1 MTKNW
6 TERKR
11 PARLER
17 RIEFD
22 DYEQTREFLEQA
34 ADLSEKNEYY
44 PDLSFGRTYVSIT
57 LYPQSEKDQIDS
69 LVTNY
74 AKEMDELVSAARAIC

>member
-11 PARLER
+11 PNRLER
-17 RIEFD
+17 RVEFD

-34 ADLSEKNEYY
+34 ADLSEKEGFY
-44 PDLSFGRTYVSIT
+44 PDMSFGRTYVSMT
-57 LYPQSEKDQIDS
+57 LYPQVEEEKIDGS
-69 LVTNY
+69 VIDY
-74 AKEMDELVSAARAIC
+74 ANQMDNLIEAARTIC